1 MIEKI
6 RKRDGAIVTFDKN
19 KIGEAIWKAA
29 QAVGGKDRELAYKLA
44 DEVIKLLEKSL
55 KPGEIPS
62 VEQVQDLV
70 EKVLVEHGHYR
81 TAKAYITYRKMKEE
95 IRKEKIALLGEF
107 YEEKIAKRF
116 SINAIRLM
124 VNRYLQKNEKGELIE
139 GPKQMFERVAA
150 LIVIPDI
157 LYDERIFDKNA
168 KQKIHEKEDFSPD
181 EFEGKLGLGKDKN
194 GNGFAITWN
203 RFHLERMKAL
213 YDELN
218 EKRCMKLAWS
228 EFLKML
234 SQGEFDR
241 YYENFLE
248 YFNIMVEKKFLPNS
262 PTLFNAG
269 APLGQLSACFVIDIE
284 DNMESIM
291 ESAKQA
297 AMIFKSGGG
306 IGINYSKL
314 RPEGDRVSST
324 GGTASGPVSF
334 MRIIDVVTDVVKQG
348 GCISL
353 NSCLFTDQGI
363 LPAYALPVFNPK
375 DYYPLPISVFDG
387 KNFTDAFFGAIG
399 NAQEMLLFH
408 TEYGYELKV
417 THHDLIATV
426 NKNGEIIFKPA
437 CEIKTG
443 DYLVLSL
450 GNHTGKKV
458 RLEKIGKQHFNAN
471 KLKLPAYLTPELAE
485 ILGIYMA
492 DGCFN
497 SGRLLISFS
506 DKNIFNYFSE
516 KIKQVFG
523 LKVGEIRKR
532 PGYLHAMWFSKDLEK
547 YFEKRGWKKK
557 SSTEAFIPLDI
568 LRSEK
573 QVLAA
578 FLRAL
583 FEGDGYVHS
592 HGYPVLYTTSKRL
605 ARDTQIALLSLGILS
620 RIRKTSAE
628 KIPSQKGK
636 NDVYTVFIV
645 EKESVKKF
653 LSQIGFIS
661 KEKNEKAKKVL
672 DKKFEYVRVIP
683 FASKRLRKIYEN
695 LKREDKKLAHAFYRK
710 AHKYML
716 GYRNFTFNVL
726 KRLEREFPVLKEEFK
741 YAENFVFAKVKD
753 ISSVKE
759 PVFHIETLSGKYV
772 SDGFLVHNKRRGAN
786 MGILE
791 CWHPDIMKFI
801 HAKDKEGEF
810 ENFNISVML
819 DQTFWEAWKKSERYP
834 LINPRTKKV
843 VAYLDPRKFL
853 EEVAYLA
860 WKTGDPGVLFKDNI
874 NRRNVMLESK
884 GEIRATNPCVTGDT
898 LIVTDH
904 GLIRAK
910 DLKEGMKVW
919 TLNGWSEIERVFNN
933 GVQKVYEVELE
944 NGMKVKVTKDHKF
957 LTESGWKKLEEIK
970 EGEKIRIVLEEPEFY
985 QNTSPLH
992 EKFAELLGYWIGSKG
1007 LSVSNHVHLHVGKE
1021 KNLAEH
1027 FANSLKNFAGH
1038 AFIVNFDGQ
1047 FIVDSHRK
1055 NFAEK
1060 LRKITGMKASK
1071 SHEKRIPEIIFTS
1084 DKKAQAAFL
1093 RGLFSADGSVYDA
1106 NETVTISLSSTSKK
1120 LLEEVQVLL
1129 CCFGIYST
1137 LTNEKKETYRLLISG
1152 KYAWIFREKIGLLGE
1167 KMKKLE
1173 KTLSGKTFYSKEKT
1187 FIKIKSI
1194 KFNGE
1199 EEVFDI
1205 KAPPA
1210 YTWVTNGIYS
1220 YDCGEEPLY
1229 PYESCNLGSI
1239 NLYAFIKKENGK
1251 IYFDWKEYDKVVQI
1265 AYRFLDNI
1273 IDVNKFP
1280 LQEIENET
1288 KARRKIGLGIMGL
1301 ASTLF
1306 ALRVPYN
1313 SEEGFDFTRKVCEHL
1328 TYFAMLASVERAK
1341 QRGVFP
1347 EYDKSSYVKGE
1358 MPVEGFYHKDLWSLD
1373 WEKLRELILKHGIR
1387 NVEVTTIAPT
1397 GSISM
1402 FFDVSSGI
1410 EPQFALV
1417 FEKRVVAGE
1426 FFYVDVELE
1435 NQLKE
1440 QGLYR
1445 EEILKKISEN
1455 GGSVQGIEEIPED
1468 MRKVF
1473 VTALDLPWW
1482 DHIRA
1487 QAVAQLWVTTSIS
1500 KTINMPEWV
1509 SSEDVHKAYI
1519 AAHEM
1524 GCKGITIYREGSK
1537 TKQVIYLPGEVSHRR
1552 IEETVK
1558 LIKNDTPKILKKLGI
1573 EMPEWYKEI
1582 LEHGRIKSINNN
1594 NNGKCP
1600 NCGSANLIFQGGC
1613 VTCKECGWSKCVIA

>member
-6 RKRDGAIVTFDKN
+6 IKRDGTIAPFDKN

-29 QAVGGKDRELAYKLA
+29 QAVGGRDKELAYKLA
-44 DEVIKLLEKSL
+44 DEVVELLEKSL

-62 VEQVQDLV
+62 VEQVQDFV
-70 EKVLVEHGHYR
+70 EKVLVEHGHYK

-95 IRKEKIALLGEF
+95 IRREKIAFLGEF

-116 SINAIRLM
+116 SVNAIRLM

-150 LIVIPDI
+150 LVVIPDI

-168 KQKIHEKEDFSPD
+168 EQKIHEKESFNP
-181 EFEGKLGLGKDKN
+181 EQWEGKLGLGKNK
-194 GNGFAITWN
+194 NGFAITWN

-218 EKRCMKLAWS
+218 QKRCMKVAWS
-228 EFLKML
+228 EFLEML
-234 SQGEFDR
+234 SRGEFDR

-248 YFNIMVEKKFLPNS
+248 YFSLMVEKKFLPNS

-269 APLGQLSACFVIDIE
+269 TRLGQLSACFVIDIE
-284 DNMESIM
+284 DDMESIM

-297 AMIFKSGGG
+297 ALIFKSGGG

-314 RPEGDRVSST
+314 RPEGDRVAST
-324 GGTASGPVSF
+324 GGKASGPVSF

-353 NSCLFTDQGI
+353 NSYLFTDQGI
-363 LPAYALPVFNPK
+363 LPAYALPVFNPN
-375 DYYPLPISVFDG
+375 DYYPLPVSVFDG

-417 THHDLIATV
+417 THHDLIATA
-426 NKNGEIIFKPA
+426 NENGEIIFKPA
-437 CEIKTG
+437 CEIKPG

-450 GNHTGKKV
+450 GNHTGKKI

-471 KLKLPAYLTPELAE
+471 KIKLPAYLTPELAE

-497 SGRLLISFS
+497 RGRLVISFS
-506 DKNIFNYFSE
+506 DENLFNYFSE

-523 LKVGEIRKR
+523 LKVGEIRKK
-532 PGYLHAMWFSKDLEK
+532 PGYLDAVWFSKDLEK

-557 SSTEAFIPLDI
+557 SSTKAFVPLDI

-592 HGYPVLYTTSKRL
+592 DGYLVLYTTSKRL
-605 ARDTQIALLSLGILS
+605 AEDTQIALLSLGILS
-620 RIRKTSAE
+620 KIRKSSAE
-628 KIPSQKGK
+628 KIPSHKGK
-636 NDVYTVFIV
+636 NDMYTVSII

-661 KEKNEKAKKVL
+661 KEKNEKVKKVL

-710 AHKYML
+710 THKYML
-716 GYRNFTFNVL
+716 GYRNFTFNAL
-726 KRLEREFPVLKEEFK
+726 KRLEREFPVLKKEFK
-741 YAENFVFAKVKD
+741 YAENFVFAQVKD

-772 SDGFLVHNKRRGAN
+772 SNGFLVHNKRRGAN

-791 CWHPDIMKFI
+791 CWHPDIMKFV

-810 ENFNISVML
+810 ENFNLSVML
-819 DQTFWEAWKKSERYP
+819 DRAFWEAWKKNERYP

-884 GEIRATNPCVTGDT
+884 GEINATNPCVTGDT
-898 LIVTDH
+898 LVVTDR
-904 GLIRAK
+904 GLVRAK
-910 DLKEGMKVW
+910 NLKEGMKVW
-919 TLNGWSEIERVFNN
+919 TLNGWSEIERIFNK
-933 GVQKVYEVELE
+933 GVQEVYEVELE

-957 LTESGWKKLEEIK
+957 LTENGWKKLEEIK
-970 EGEKIRIVLEEPEFY
+970 EGEKIRIVLEEPEFE
-985 QNTSPLH
+985 NASPLH
-992 EKFAELLGYWIGSKG
+992 ETFAELLGYWTGSKG
-1007 LSVSNHVHLHVGKE
+1007 LSISNPARLHGGKE
-1021 KNLAEH
+1021 KNLAEY
-1027 FANSLKNFAGH
+1027 FANSLKNFAC
-1038 AFIVNFDGQ
+1038 
-1047 FIVDSHRK
+1047 
-1055 NFAEK
+1055 
-1060 LRKITGMKASK
+1060 
-1071 SHEKRIPEIIFTS
+1071 HEKRIPEIIFTS

-1093 RGLFSADGSVYDA
+1093 RGLFSADGSICYA
-1106 NETVTISLSSTSKK
+1106 NGTVTISLSSASKK
-1120 LLEEVQVLL
+1120 LLEEVQILL

-1137 LTNEKKETYRLLISG
+1137 LTNEEKETYRLLISG
-1152 KYAWIFREKIGLLGE
+1152 KHAWIFKEKIGLLGE

-1173 KTLSGKTFYSKEKT
+1173 NLFTNKSFYSKEKV
-1187 FIKIKSI
+1187 FIRIKSI
-1194 KFNGE
+1194 KYRGR

-1251 IYFDWKEYDKVVQI
+1251 ICFDWEEYDKTVRT

-1280 LQEIENET
+1280 LPEIEKET

-1301 ASTLF
+1301 ASALF
-1306 ALRVPYN
+1306 ALRIPYN
-1313 SEEGFDFTRKVCEHL
+1313 SEEGFDFIKKVCEHL
-1328 TYFAMLASVERAK
+1328 TYFAMLASVERAR

-1347 EYDKSSYVKGE
+1347 EYEKSAYVKGE
-1358 MPVEGFYHKDLWSLD
+1358 MPVEGFYHRELWSLD

-1417 FEKRVVAGE
+1417 FEKRVAAGE
-1426 FFYVDVELE
+1426 FFYVDTEFE
-1435 NQLKE
+1435 KQLKE
-1440 QGLYR
+1440 RGLYT
-1445 EEILKKISEN
+1445 EKILKKISEN
-1455 GGSVQGIEEIPED
+1455 GGSVQGVEEIPED
-1468 MRKVF
+1468 MRRVF
-1473 VTALDLPWW
+1473 VTALDLPWL

-1509 SSEDVHKAYI
+1509 SSEDVLKAYV

-1524 GCKGITIYREGSK
+1524 GCKGLTIYRKGSK

-1552 IEETVK
+1552 IEEVVK
-1558 LIKNDTPKILKKLGI
+1558 LIKNNTPKILEKLGI
-1573 EMPEWYKEI
+1573 EMPAWYKEI
-1582 LEHGRIKSINNN
+1582 LEHGRIKSASSNNN
-1594 NNGKCP
+1594 KCP
-1600 NCGSANLIFQGGC
+1600 NCGSANLVFQGGC
-1613 VTCKECGWSKCVIA
+1613 ITCRDCGWSKCVIA